1 MNNRTSPS
9 SEATPQSKA
18 GTLLASQG
26 ELKIFSAT
34 IDWSTTE
41 RMELVNITE
50 RVQEVISKSSI
61 CNGLAHLQSLHTTT
75 ALIVNEWQ
83 SALLE
88 DIKAHLT
95 QMVPRERD
103 WRHNNPQYSDCE
115 RRNADSHLTGMILG
129 QSLSLQI
136 QNSILVLGTWQQI
149 ILAEFDGPRRRS
161 VSIQVFGI

>member
-1 MNNRTSPS
+1 MNNKTPPF

-18 GTLLASQG
+18 GTLLASRG
-26 ELKIFSAT
+26 DLKIFSAT

-61 CNGLAHLQSLHTTT
+61 CNGFAHLQSLHTTT
-75 ALIVNEWQ
+75 ALIVSEWQ
-83 SALLE
+83 PALLE
-88 DIKAHLT
+88 DIKMHLT

-115 RRNADSHLTGMILG
+115 RRNADSHLRGMILG

-136 QNSILVLGTWQQI
+136 RNSILVLGTWQRVL
-149 ILAEFDGPRRRS
+149 LAEFDGPRRRS
-161 VSIQVFGI
+161 VSIHALGM